1 MAVHRHRVSVE
12 GSVVS
17 DDRWFIKANCL
28 GEETSGF
35 FILRGDKE
43 QRIKR
48 KAAYRICQASPVQRQ
63 CLDYAIV
70 NNETGIWG
78 GTTER
83 ERRLMKKTYHP
94 ETKPRKRVQGWY
106 QNI

>member
-1 MAVHRHRVSVE
+1 MVQE
-12 GSVVS
+12 NE
-17 DDRWFIKANCL
+17 DWFRKANCL
-28 GEETSGF
+28 GEETDGF
-35 FILRGDKE
+35 FILRGDKD
-43 QRIKR
+43 QRVKR
-48 KAAYRICQASPVQRQ
+48 RAAYLICQACSVRRE

-83 ERRLMKKTYHP
+83 ERRFMKRTYLP
-94 ETKPRKRVQGWY
+94 EVKPRKRVQGWY